1 MTLTTPRPRRA
12 SARSREVSRP
22 DQPLWVGL
30 DWIERHCVVPD
41 GFRKGA
47 PFRLYRYQGEYLAA
61 FYTVRGITEWDPR
74 NPILAPAFRYRRGLL
89 VAPQKVGK
97 NPLIAA
103 QICLEIV
110 GPALFPAGPGRTRG
124 KAGPGP

>member
-47 PFRLYRYQGEYLAA
+47 PFRLYLYQGEYLAA
-61 FYTVRGITEWDPR
+61 FYLVRGSTLWVPE
-74 NPILAPAFRYRRGLL
+74 NPVLAPAFVHRRGLL
-89 VAPQKVGK
+89 VGPQKVGK
-97 NPLIAA
+97 NPLIAL
-103 QICLEIV
+103 QICVEGV
-110 GPALFPAGPGRTRG
+110 GPALFAGW
-124 KAGPGP
+124 AGIDEGYVCA